1 MILVCGEA
9 LIDLLIGA
17 PSGQSLPAQA
27 IAGGSPFNVAVGLA
41 RLGTE
46 TGFLGGLASDGCG
59 AFLAGRLGAEGVDMR
74 LVKHSARPTPVVL
87 VSTGPD
93 GQPSYTVHAH
103 ECADTDLELADL
115 PVSLDPGITAIA
127 FGSWTLAVPPI
138 GDTLL
143 ALAER
148 EADRLVISIDPNLR
162 IGMVGD
168 LTAWRDR
175 IDRYARAATIIK
187 LSEEDLRDAYGPQA
201 NAGDLARRWLAG
213 GVAVVVVTRG
223 AAGATAFH
231 RAGSVHVPGRRVV
244 VVDTVGA
251 GDTFHAALLARLAQT
266 DRLNRDAIGALDA
279 AALRDLLDYA
289 TAAAAITCSRKGA
302 DLPTRAEVDA
312 FLAPAAAS

>member
-9 LIDLLIGA
+9 LIDLFLGT
-17 PSGQSLPAQA
+17 PSGHTLPAQA
-27 IAGGSPFNVAVGLA
+27 VAGGSPFNVAVGLA
-41 RLGTE
+41 RLGAE
-46 TGFLGGLASDGCG
+46 AGFLGGLASDGAG
-59 AFLAGRLGAEGVDMR
+59 TFLAGRLAAEGVDMR

-103 ECADTDLELADL
+103 ACADTDLELADL
-115 PVSLDPGITAIA
+115 PDPLDPGIAAIA
-127 FGSWTLAVPPI
+127 LGSWTLAVPPI

-148 EADRLVISIDPNLR
+148 EAARRVISIDPNLR

-168 LTAWRDR
+168 LAAWRDR

-201 NAGDLARRWLAG
+201 DAGDLARRWLAG
-213 GVAVVVVTRG
+213 GAALVIVTRG
-223 AAGATAFH
+223 PAGATAFH
-231 RAGSVHVPGRRVV
+231 AAGTVHRPGRQVV
-244 VVDTVGA
+244 VADTVGA

-266 DRLNRDAIGALDA
+266 DRLHRDAIGALDTD
-279 AALRDLLDYA
+279 ALRALLEYA
-289 TAAAAITCSRKGA
+289 IAAAAITCSRKGA
-302 DLPTRAEVDA
+302 DLPTRAEVESL
-312 FLAPAAAS
+312 LASTPSP

>member
-17 PSGQSLPAQA
+17 PSGQHLPAQA

-41 RLGTE
+41 RLGAE
-46 TGFLGGLASDGCG
+46 TGFLGGLAGDGCG
-59 AFLAGRLGAEGVDMR
+59 AFLAGRLDAEGVDMR

-93 GQPSYTVHAH
+93 GQPTYTVHAH
-103 ECADTDLELADL
+103 ECADTDLELTDL
-115 PVSLDPGITAIA
+115 PASLDPKIAAIA
-127 FGSWTLAVPPI
+127 LGSWSLAVPPI

-148 EADRLVISIDPNLR
+148 EATRRVISVDPNLR

-168 LTAWRDR
+168 LAAWRDR
-175 IDRYARAATIIK
+175 IDRYARAATIMK
-187 LSEEDLRDAYGPQA
+187 LSEEDLRDAYGPQV
-201 NAGDLARRWLAG
+201 NAGDLARRWLAAG
-213 GVAVVVVTRG
+213 TALVVVTRG
-223 AAGATAFH
+223 GAGATAFH
-231 RAGSVHVPGRRVV
+231 HTGTVHVPGRRVV

-266 DRLNRDAIGALDA
+266 NRLHRDTIAALDGA
-279 AALRDLLDYA
+279 GLRSLLDYA

-302 DLPTRAEVDA
+302 DLPTRAEVEA
-312 FLAPAAAS
+312 FLAPAPAP